1 MPTRGETYRQTWV
14 DPKYELFQAN
24 IERAMAED
32 VRLREDL
39 ALQRQFIEKQILQAE
54 KAIDAL
60 EKQAI
65 KSFADAG
72 SAIGPKNS
80 DIRGFHALYQ
90 SAHKKFLEQY
100 DTPSDLEGA
109 VTSLIATA
117 ISPEVTAIVDPEDQA
132 VQILAML
139 RTDKIHG
146 KMLKASSKQR
156 EAMANELAA
165 LLKESVE
172 GISDGAAIEIA
183 VQAMSTPGREINPL
197 NVDVS
202 GFTDRINMES
212 RREAVREINP
222 ARREADMSPLDEKT
236 LERLDP
242 TTGKP
247 EAEAVRERSS
257 AAKNEIDAAKADLG
271 KLILERTRLTKLSEA
286 PSESDLR
293 QRAIE
298 MNIDIFRKRKDRK
311 PPKDPHEL
319 IMFLG
324 RDAVEY
330 VQDNDPT
337 TDGSKA
343 GMLATQIVDL
353 VSSGTMRKSQ
363 LLEIAGQYAGKD
375 TELRNDIITRVLAH
389 ALKAEADVAADPEA
403 VLRAPKDPTK
413 VAEESMQEQAQ
424 QQLQAVEQG
433 VEEAKT
439 KLKDA
444 ASTPPAPVQAPGGE
458 FSGPNEAIGS
468 LPLND
473 DQKKWAKYIYDKF
486 IEAGL
491 PASAAYAAIV
501 NAAAESELDPNAV
514 NRNGT
519 EGNRPDGEMAVA
531 VGLFQLNDAE
541 RAMGVGMSEEAR
553 MNPDINIDTMIEAIK
568 GPLGKRFREG
578 AQAGMSIEELTSIF
592 TVDLENPANG
602 EAVGADRAKTASGW
616 FGRGVTDAPTP
627 PTPRAGVERQTEA
640 QKLRDRQANWI
651 APRIAEFQAMLAETT
666 DPIER
671 ADLQR
676 TIEGLTKESEDIQVQ
691 IDALI
696 QAAPRA
702 DRRPLSQTRTRL
714 FAPTAPAGAD
724 MGAAR
729 EGVATKKAQV
739 QAEID
744 RLKGLGG
751 HVTTQIPG
759 GDQSFGMAV
768 DRPTAHLGPRIARS
782 YDIAGQQREIN
793 KEIARQQQLLDHL
806 QRMEETTLVGEAAP
820 APVQTALDDD
830 GILISRTGI

>member
-54 KAIDAL
+54 KAVDAL

-90 SAHKKFLEQY
+90 SAHKKFLDQY

-109 VTSLIATA
+109 VASLIATA

-183 VQAMSTPGREINPL
+183 VQAMSTPGKEINPL

-222 ARREADMSPLDEKT
+222 ARREAGMSPLDEKT

-257 AAKNEIDAAKADLG
+257 AAKNEIGAAKTDLE
-271 KLILERTRLTKLSEA
+271 KLLAERTRLTKLAEA

-311 PPKDPHEL
+311 PPKDPAEL
-319 IMFLG
+319 MQFLG
-324 RDAVEY
+324 RDAIQY
-330 VQDNDPT
+330 IKDQDPT

-343 GMLATQIVDL
+343 GMLATQINGL
-353 VSSGTMRKSQ
+353 LAAGTMRRGQ
-363 LLEIAGQYAGKD
+363 LLEIAGNYAGKD
-375 TELRNDIITRVLAH
+375 KDLRNEIITRVLAH
-389 ALKAEADVAADPEA
+389 ALKEMASTSADPEA
-403 VLRAPKDPTK
+403 ALKPADDPMK
-413 VAEESMQEQAQ
+413 VAKEAMQEQSK
-424 QQLQAVEQG
+424 QQLQVVEQG

-473 DQKKWAKYIYDKF
+473 VQKKWARYIYDKF

-640 QKLRDRQANWI
+640 QQLRNTQAFD
-651 APRIAEFQAMLAETT
+651 ALRIEDFRALLAETT

-676 TIEGLTKESEDIQVQ
+676 TIEGLTKESEVAQAE

-702 DRRPLSQTRTRL
+702 ERGFGAPARTRL
-714 FAPTAPAGAD
+714 SAPIAPAGAD

-744 RLKGLGG
+744 RLKGLGAYVSPSPQVATSEG
-751 HVTTQIPG
+751 LAPG
-759 GDQSFGMAV
+759 AV
-768 DRPTAHLGPRIARS
+768 AMDV
-782 YDIAGQQREIN
+782 AGQQREIN

-820 APVQTALDDD
+820 PLFQTALDDD
-830 GILISRTGI
+830 GFLISRTSD

>member
-54 KAIDAL
+54 KAVDAL

-90 SAHKKFLEQY
+90 SAHKKFLDQY

-109 VTSLIATA
+109 VASLIATA

-183 VQAMSTPGREINPL
+183 VQAMSTPGKEINPL

-222 ARREADMSPLDEKT
+222 ARREAGMSPLDEKT

-257 AAKNEIDAAKADLG
+257 AAKNEIGAAKTDLE
-271 KLILERTRLTKLSEA
+271 KLLAERTRLTKLAEA

-311 PPKDPHEL
+311 PPKDPAEL
-319 IMFLG
+319 MQFLG
-324 RDAVEY
+324 RDAIQY
-330 VQDNDPT
+330 IKDQDPT

-343 GMLATQIVDL
+343 GMLATQINGL
-353 VSSGTMRKSQ
+353 LAAGTMRRGQ
-363 LLEIAGQYAGKD
+363 LLEIAGNYAGKD
-375 TELRNDIITRVLAH
+375 KDLRNEIITRVLAH
-389 ALKAEADVAADPEA
+389 ALKEMASTSADPEA
-403 VLRAPKDPTK
+403 ALKPADDPMK
-413 VAEESMQEQAQ
+413 VAKEAMQEQSK
-424 QQLQAVEQG
+424 QQLQVVEQG

-627 PTPRAGVERQTEA
+627 PTPRTGVERQTEA
-640 QKLRDRQANWI
+640 QQLRNTQAFD
-651 APRIAEFQAMLAETT
+651 ALRIEDFRALLAETT

-676 TIEGLTKESEDIQVQ
+676 TIEGLTKESEVAQAE

-702 DRRPLSQTRTRL
+702 ERGFGAPARTRL
-714 FAPTAPAGAD
+714 SAPIAPAGAD

-744 RLKGLGG
+744 RLKGLGAYVSPSPQVATSEG
-751 HVTTQIPG
+751 LAPG
-759 GDQSFGMAV
+759 AV
-768 DRPTAHLGPRIARS
+768 AMDV
-782 YDIAGQQREIN
+782 AGQQREIN

-820 APVQTALDDD
+820 PLFQTALDDD
-830 GILISRTGI
+830 GFLISRTSD

>member
-1 MPTRGETYRQTWV
+1 
-14 DPKYELFQAN
+14 
-24 IERAMAED
+24 
-32 VRLREDL
+32 
-39 ALQRQFIEKQILQAE
+39 
-54 KAIDAL
+54 
-60 EKQAI
+60 
-65 KSFADAG
+65 
-72 SAIGPKNS
+72 
-80 DIRGFHALYQ
+80 
-90 SAHKKFLEQY
+90 
-100 DTPSDLEGA
+100 
-109 VTSLIATA
+109 
-117 ISPEVTAIVDPEDQA
+117 
-132 VQILAML
+132 
-139 RTDKIHG
+139 
-146 KMLKASSKQR
+146 
-156 EAMANELAA
+156 
-165 LLKESVE
+165 
-172 GISDGAAIEIA
+172 
-183 VQAMSTPGREINPL
+183 
-197 NVDVS
+197 
-202 GFTDRINMES
+202 
-212 RREAVREINP
+212 
-222 ARREADMSPLDEKT
+222 MSPLDEKT

-257 AAKNEIDAAKADLG
+257 AAKNEIGAAKTDLE
-271 KLILERTRLTKLSEA
+271 KLLAERTRLTKLAEA

-311 PPKDPHEL
+311 PPKDPAEL
-319 IMFLG
+319 MQFLG
-324 RDAVEY
+324 RDAIQY
-330 VQDNDPT
+330 IKDQDPT

-343 GMLATQIVDL
+343 GMLATQINGL
-353 VSSGTMRKSQ
+353 LAAGTMRRGQ
-363 LLEIAGQYAGKD
+363 LLEIAGNYAGKD
-375 TELRNDIITRVLAH
+375 KDLRNEIITRVLAH
-389 ALKAEADVAADPEA
+389 ALKEMASTSADPEA
-403 VLRAPKDPTK
+403 ALKPADDPMK
-413 VAEESMQEQAQ
+413 VAKEAMQEQSK
-424 QQLQAVEQG
+424 QQLQVVEQG

-473 DQKKWAKYIYDKF
+473 VQKKWARYIYDKF

-640 QKLRDRQANWI
+640 QQLRNTQAFD
-651 APRIAEFQAMLAETT
+651 ALRIEDFRALLAETT

-676 TIEGLTKESEDIQVQ
+676 TIEGLTKESEVAQAE

-702 DRRPLSQTRTRL
+702 ERGFGAPARTRL
-714 FAPTAPAGAD
+714 SAPIAPAGAD

-744 RLKGLGG
+744 RLKGLGAYVSPSPQVATSEG
-751 HVTTQIPG
+751 LAPG
-759 GDQSFGMAV
+759 AV
-768 DRPTAHLGPRIARS
+768 AMDV
-782 YDIAGQQREIN
+782 AGQQREIN

-820 APVQTALDDD
+820 PLFQTALDDD
-830 GILISRTGI
+830 GFLISRTSD

>member
-54 KAIDAL
+54 KAVDAL

-90 SAHKKFLEQY
+90 SAHKKFLDQY

-109 VTSLIATA
+109 VASLIATA

-183 VQAMSTPGREINPL
+183 VQAMSTPGKEINPL

-222 ARREADMSPLDEKT
+222 ARREAGMSPLDEKT

-257 AAKNEIDAAKADLG
+257 AAKNEIGAAKTDLE
-271 KLILERTRLTKLSEA
+271 KLLAERTRLTKLAEA

-311 PPKDPHEL
+311 PPKDPAEL
-319 IMFLG
+319 MQFLG
-324 RDAVEY
+324 RDAIQY
-330 VQDNDPT
+330 IKDQDPT

-343 GMLATQIVDL
+343 GMLATQINGL
-353 VSSGTMRKSQ
+353 LAAGTMRRGQ
-363 LLEIAGQYAGKD
+363 LLEIAGNYAGKD
-375 TELRNDIITRVLAH
+375 KDLRNEIITRVLAH
-389 ALKAEADVAADPEA
+389 ALKEMASTSADPEA
-403 VLRAPKDPTK
+403 ALKPADDPMK
-413 VAEESMQEQAQ
+413 VAKEAMQEQSK
-424 QQLQAVEQG
+424 QQLQVVEQG

-640 QKLRDRQANWI
+640 QQLRNTQAFD
-651 APRIAEFQAMLAETT
+651 ALRIEDFRALLAETT

-676 TIEGLTKESEDIQVQ
+676 TIEGLTKESEVAQAE

-702 DRRPLSQTRTRL
+702 ERGFGAPARTRL
-714 FAPTAPAGAD
+714 SAPIAPAGAD

-744 RLKGLGG
+744 RLKGLGAYVSPSPQVATSEG
-751 HVTTQIPG
+751 LAPG
-759 GDQSFGMAV
+759 AV
-768 DRPTAHLGPRIARS
+768 AMDV
-782 YDIAGQQREIN
+782 AGQQREIN

-820 APVQTALDDD
+820 PLFQTALDDD
-830 GILISRTGI
+830 GFLISRTSD